1 LRRRRTGALGPGGK
15 VLFGGLGAVIVLFV
29 VVQFIIPF
37 FFSRT
42 DSPTQS
48 TTKPENKIVITGQ
61 VLDAVNGFPIPGA
74 TIVAGSNKLALVDAT
89 GTFTITEQLPQGPV
103 NVIAPGYVAAT
114 LPAKSDKAFAVQLQP
129 NKVSGVLLDA
139 DTQKPLAGKMV
150 RYGDAGI
157 ITDENGQFTLFRVSD
172 SQKLSV
178 GLIGYEKI
186 EQSVDLTKLD
196 SPISLTIRSTQL
208 NSTILDAETGKGV
221 PNALITVADSTGT
234 TDRQGK
240 FSIND
245 APRTPGLK
253 VKVRAPGY
261 RIQTFAI
268 EDAFK
273 GIKLVPFHLQAVYVP
288 GILALKPNYDKLF
301 TPFLE
306 MGRQGKINAI
316 VVDVK
321 HDDTGKLLYDSK
333 IPLANNLKLV
343 YDLNRVGRGD
353 LIDVP
358 RLLKDAHA
366 AGLYVIARMV
376 AYRDPGLATAKPE
389 WALKNRNTGQPWK
402 DASDLVWPNPS
413 IPEVG
418 DYIVDIAKEVSGL
431 GFDEVQ
437 FDYIRFP
444 TDGKLLDVDYG
455 GGLSWS
461 VLGKAENEKMR
472 TSVIERTVKKAYEY
486 LRTTDTYLSLDV
498 FGYSLWL
505 ADDVGIGQQYNNLV
519 MTSDYVCPMIYPS
532 HFDPGTE
539 GYANPGLYPGEI
551 IGKSGKIS
559 NQIESKL
566 PTVARY
572 RPWLEDFSRNWGPAK
587 LQYKNTPERVKTQI
601 EAALT
606 NGASGFTLWNATG
619 NYTTS
624 AIPNAKTS

>member
-1 LRRRRTGALGPGGK
+1 MRSRRTGALGPGGK
-15 VLFGGLGAVIVLFV
+15 LIFGGLGAVIVLFV
-29 VVQFIIPF
+29 VGQFVIPF
-37 FFSRT
+37 FFSRSE
-42 DSPTQS
+42 SPTE
-48 TTKPENKIVITGQ
+48 TNKPENKIILTGQ
-61 VLDAVNGFPIPGA
+61 VLDAANGLPIPGA
-74 TIVAGSNKLALVDAT
+74 TIVAGTNKLALVDSS
-89 GTFTITEQLPQGPV
+89 GTFTITQQLPQGPV
-103 NVIAPGYVAAT
+103 TVIAPGYVAAL

-150 RYGDAGI
+150 RYGGAGI
-157 ITDENGQFTLFRVSD
+157 ITDEAGQFTIFRVND
-172 SQKLSV
+172 SQKISV
-178 GLIGYEKI
+178 GLIGYEKV
-186 EQSVDLTKLD
+186 EQNIDLTKLD
-196 SPISLTIRSTQL
+196 SQISLTIRSTQL
-208 NSTILDAETGKGV
+208 NSTIIDAETGKGV
-221 PNALITVADSTGT
+221 PNALVTVADSSGT
-234 TDRQGK
+234 TSRDGK
-240 FSIND
+240 YTIND

-261 RIQTFAI
+261 KIQTFAI

-273 GIKLVPFHLQAVYVP
+273 GIKLVPFRVQAVYVP
-288 GILALKPNYDKLF
+288 GVLALKPNYDKLF
-301 TPFLE
+301 TPFLD
-306 MGRQGKINAI
+306 MARQGKINAI

-333 IPLANNLKLV
+333 IPLANDLKLV
-343 YDLNRVGRGD
+343 YDLNGLGRKD

-358 RLLKDAHA
+358 KMLKDAHD

-376 AYRDPGLATAKPE
+376 AYRDPGLAAAKPE

-402 DASDLVWPNPS
+402 DASNLVWPNPS

-418 DYIVDIAKEVSGL
+418 DYIVDISKEVAGL

-472 TSVIERTVKKAYEY
+472 TSVIERTVKKAYEFF
-486 LRTTDTYLSLDV
+486 RTSDTYLSLDV

-505 ADDVGIGQQYNNLV
+505 PDDVGIGQQYNDLV
-519 MTSDYVCPMIYPS
+519 MTADYICPMVYPS
-532 HFDPGTE
+532 HFDPGTD

-587 LQYKNTPERVKTQI
+587 LQYKNSPERVKAQVD
-601 EAALT
+601 AAMS

-624 AIPNAKTS
+624 ALPNVKTS